1 MAEQW
6 SEFAFRFGAFVLYKA
21 FVMVGKVF
29 FVKLHD
35 SPVYVEQNQNCLISI
50 GLSCRLNCI
59 LVIR

>member
-35 SPVYVEQNQNCLISI
+35 SPVYVEQNQNCLI
-50 GLSCRLNCI
+50 
-59 LVIR
+59 